1 MSFLLSSA
9 LPHAAPRLALGA
21 LAVIFIAG
29 AWAQSTPALPASA
42 STPAPQAAAAPAGS
56 NPASSGAPAPVRA
69 ARTGTVTAAPR
80 PPASTPGAAPF
91 ARGEALHYNVN
102 WPSGLSLGEAEFK
115 VGGAEPGWDFE
126 FNLDASLPG
135 FDIKDHYRSSAD
147 AQFCSQR
154 LEKDSVHGPRK
165 SKETI
170 TYDQQKHDA
179 KRKTDTGGESE
190 LSVPDCVKDGLAF
203 LYYIRRELAAGR
215 LPAAQTVNFGS
226 AYQVSVTYGAAQQM
240 EIGGVAQTADRI
252 AVSFRGP
259 ASSHTFEAFF
269 ARDAARTPLVIR
281 VPFSLGT
288 FSLELA
294 R

>member
-1 MSFLLSSA
+1 MSPGLSRA
-9 LPHAAPRLALGA
+9 LPFAARRLASGVVLVL
-21 LAVIFIAG
+21 LAAD
-29 AWAQSTPALPASA
+29 AWAQSA
-42 STPAPQAAAAPAGS
+42 PAPQGNPAAGGSSAASAAASSPAAPTALAPA
-56 NPASSGAPAPVRA
+56 RA
-69 ARTGTVTAAPR
+69 ARNATVPAAPR
-80 PPASTPGAAPF
+80 PPASTPGATPF

-102 WPSGLSLGEAEFK
+102 WPSGLSLGEAEFR

-154 LEKDSVHGPRK
+154 LEKDSAHGPRK
-165 SKETI
+165 SKETV
-170 TYDQQKHDA
+170 TYDQQKHEA
-179 KRKTDTGGESE
+179 TRKTASGGDSQIAI
-190 LSVPDCVKDGLAF
+190 PGCVKDGLAF
-203 LYYIRRELAAGR
+203 LYYLRRELAAGR
-215 LPAAQTVNFGS
+215 LPSAQAVNFGS
-226 AYQVSVTYGAAQQM
+226 AYQVSVSYGGAQQL

-259 ASSHTFEAFF
+259 ASSHTFDAFF
-269 ARDAARTPLVIR
+269 ARDAARTPVTIR
-281 VPFSLGT
+281 VPFPLGT